1 MTNSKNIGNLGEL
14 IAKNYLEK
22 RGCTIVH
29 CNYYSRF
36 GEIDIIALEPLS
48 HDSRKTQDTSN
59 SIHRKILRPTLLFIE
74 VKYRKNERFS
84 SAASSITPKKQERM
98 RLTIESY
105 LQENPTINPL
115 RIDLITV
122 IGQEPFQITWLKNIF

>member
-1 MTNSKNIGNLGEL
+1 MTNSKNIGNQGEL

-22 RGCTIVH
+22 RNCTILH

-36 GEIDIIALEPLS
+36 GEIDIIALEPAPQKEING
-48 HDSRKTQDTSN
+48 KTSLP
-59 SIHRKILRPTLLFIE
+59 SLLFIE

-84 SAASSITPKKQERM
+84 SAASSITTKKQTRM

-105 LQENPTINPL
+105 LQENPTIQPL
-115 RIDLITV
+115 RIDLITI
-122 IGQEPFQITWLKNIF
+122 IGKEPFKITWLKNIF